1 MFFLKELPTQAMI
14 NRYSDDFFPGQ
25 TEDVSNT
32 LKGLREFSSLIRK
45 LDDYFS
51 SHNLS
56 QLRFLVMMVIDR
68 ELDRNCLYAYEIAE
82 RLDVSKPV
90 LSRAI
95 KKLTEDSLL
104 ISTKDVKDAR
114 AILLSLTPSSK
125 KLLKS
130 ILPDYFHILSS
141 KPTPE

>member
-1 MFFLKELPTQAMI
+1 MFFLKELPTDAMVS
-14 NRYSDDFFPGQ
+14 RYGSEYSVAEVEGI
-25 TEDVSNT
+25 TST
-32 LKGLREFSSLIRK
+32 LKELRKYSLLTRK
-45 LDDYFS
+45 LDEYFT

-68 ELDRNCLYAYEIAE
+68 ELDRNCLYAYEIAD

-95 KKLTEDSLL
+95 KKLLEDALL
-104 ISTKDVKDAR
+104 SATKDLKDSR
-114 AILLSLTPSSK
+114 AVSLSLTLSGQ

-130 ILPDYFHILSS
+130 ILPDYFLILTG
-141 KPTPE
+141 KEI

>member
-14 NRYSDDFFPGQ
+14 HRYSDEFFPGHA
-25 TEDVSNT
+25 ESVANT
-32 LKGLREFSSLIRK
+32 LKELREYSALIRQ
-45 LDDYFS
+45 LDDYFA

-68 ELDRNCLYAYEIAE
+68 ELDRNSLYAYEIAE

-104 ISTKDVKDAR
+104 ISTKDLKDAR
-114 AILLSLTPSSK
+114 AILLLLTPAGK
-125 KLLKS
+125 KLLNE
-130 ILPDYFHILSS
+130 ILPEYFQILSGNA
-141 KPTPE
+141 TPE